1 MAVRNLSTQFL
12 DIWAKLTTL
21 QKVAIGAASVAV
33 VAAVT
38 VLLIWAYKPLY
49 TDMTKDVVQAV
60 SNQLRQQAGPV

>member
-33 VAAVT
+33 IAAVT
-38 VLLIWAYKPLY
+38 VLLLLL
-49 TDMTKDVVQAV
+49 V
-60 SNQLRQQAGPV
+60 SVFAIGSELPTFSIH